1 MVLPGATDAL
11 VPGTTGAVSIS
22 SSMPE
27 TGAGND
33 KIRAPSV
40 PVNRTSA
47 ADIAGFWFDCD
58 GCADDSTDEGLALV
72 GSPSEVVGVVSPLLT
87 VRCLAA
93 TWPSWK
99 CRRLPALSV
108 RRPGR
113 IRRRA
118 GRPIHQSSR
127 RYESRFESQPSRSA
141 FRPHL

>member
-72 GSPSEVVGVVSPLLT
+72 GSPSVSAGAVSPGQT
-87 VRCLAA
+87 RCRVGLVAA
-93 TWPSWK
+93 AASSATGRPSAAA
-99 CRRLPALSV
+99 RRLACAASQCRVRAPRIPAA
-108 RRPGR
+108 
-113 IRRRA
+113 A
-118 GRPIHQSSR
+118 G
-127 RYESRFESQPSRSA
+127 Y
-141 FRPHL
+141 